1 MEYKKQEIKKG
12 INIHL
17 IKTNS
22 FKTDLIAVFIT
33 TPLNRENVTKNAIIP
48 MILRKG
54 SKTLENIEE
63 INKKLEEMYGAEFN
77 CGIDKTGDNQV
88 LKFYL
93 ETIDN
98 RYLRHKRRFKQR
110 CNKYPI

>member
-1 MEYKKQEIKKG
+1 MEYEKQEIKKG

-22 FKTDLIAVFIT
+22 FKTDLMAVFIT

-54 SKTLENIEE
+54 SRTLENIEE

-77 CGIDKTGDNQV
+77 CGVDKTGDNQV

-98 RYLRHKRRFKQR
+98 KYLRNKRGFKPR
-110 CNKYPI
+110 CYKYAI